1 MRIGVVFPQTEIGQ
15 DPAVIRD
22 YAQAVESMGYTHI
35 LAFDSVVGANPNR
48 PGGWDSQYT
57 YQHAFHEPFVLFG
70 FCAGVTRRI
79 ELVTGIVILPQ
90 RQTALVAKQAAAVD
104 VLSGGR
110 LRLGIGVGWNTVEFE
125 ALGENFKNRGKRV
138 EEQLEVMRLLWTK
151 ELVTYDG
158 QWHALDFDA
167 ITVDAADHLISG
179 RLDQPFDYFAIA
191 GPLAQELNQLSLN
204 YLSIA
209 GDEPERAAAALRS
222 MLSLYGPSGDTAW
235 SKQLDGLT
243 ALQARQ
249 VVRRLPMGGPLTF
262 GTGIEVTA
270 SLDDMAF
277 QGSSAFLLGCLLER
291 FFARHVALNTFSETV
306 LRTTTR
312 GEVMR
317 WPARLGD
324 QGLM

>member
-1 MRIGVVFPQTEIGQ
+1 MKIGVVFPQTEIGQ

-125 ALGENFKNRGKRV
+125 ALGENFTNRGKRV

-151 ELVTYDG
+151 ELVTYEG
-158 QWHALDFDA
+158 QWHRVPDA
-167 ITVDAADHLISG
+167 GIRPLPVQQPIPVWMGGDSEVVIRRAARLADGWITLPSFRPGPAGQQTVDRIHGLVREAGRDPAA
-179 RLDQPFDYFAIA
+179 F
-191 GPLAQELNQLSLN
+191 
-204 YLSIA
+204 
-209 GDEPERAAAALRS
+209 
-222 MLSLYGPSGDTAW
+222 
-235 SKQLDGLT
+235 
-243 ALQARQ
+243 
-249 VVRRLPMGGPLTF
+249 
-262 GTGIEVTA
+262 GIEARMALAKVPAEERTKEIAAWRAMRGITHLCVNTMGLGLA
-270 SLDDMAF
+270 SPEEHVRT
-277 QGSSAFLLGCLLER
+277 LER
-291 FFARHVALNTFSETV
+291 FKKDV
-306 LRTTTR
+306 L
-312 GEVMR
+312 G
-317 WPARLGD
+317 
-324 QGLM
+324 